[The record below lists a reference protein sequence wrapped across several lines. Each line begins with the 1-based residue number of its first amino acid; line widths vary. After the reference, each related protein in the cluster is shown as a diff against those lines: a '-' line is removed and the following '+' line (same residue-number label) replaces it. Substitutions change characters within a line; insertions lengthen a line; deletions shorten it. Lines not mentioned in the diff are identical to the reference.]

1 MENVYGSVRSRGE
14 SGGLVKIIARKSFLI
29 KNYAWLVSN
38 VHERW
43 QKNENI
49 MESSDKS
56 AMRRK
61 RKYLNLAGKSVL
73 LTTLMVHILFQVW
86 KPIKYR
92 QPASQDLHN
101 SLMNK
106 RDGGQSPIP
115 H

>member
-1 MENVYGSVRSRGE
+1 MENVDGSVRSRGG
-14 SGGLVKIIARKSFLI
+14 SAGAVKIIARKSFLI

-56 AMRRK
+56 AMRRN
-61 RKYLNLAGKSVL
+61 REYLNLAGESVL

-92 QPASQDLHN
+92 QRASRDLHN

-106 RDGGQSPIP
+106 RGGGHSHFP